1 MGRPATHPRRGP
13 TEWATVVPTVRTDVY
28 ACIHTSSYI
37 RTHARANV
45 RTCIHTHVH
54 AYIQYMHTSSYK
66 RTYVRTYI
74 HTSTLLTIRT
84 TSISWACDEA
94 PPPGRRT
101 AHRLHS
107 TRPSGCAGLPRPRE
121 RRMAVRVRPPDV
133 RQVQLSASSHTWLA
147 PLRRRIHRG
156 QSSVLRAAALLS
168 EVAWSGST

>member
-13 TEWATVVPTVRTDVY
+13 TEWAIVVQTVRTDVY
-28 ACIHTSSYI
+28 AYIHTSSYI
-37 RTHARANV
+37 RTHARTNV

-107 TRPSGCAGLPRPRE
+107 TRPPARLRRTSATSRASNGCARSSARRSTGSAQRLLTHVARSAPPPRSQGTVFGLERE
-121 RRMAVRVRPPDV
+121 QRRC
-133 RQVQLSASSHTWLA
+133 
-147 PLRRRIHRG
+147 
-156 QSSVLRAAALLS
+156 
-168 EVAWSGST
+168 